1 MPMQVFKYDSASG
14 RIELWKEVMPADAAG
29 LAGASRF
36 VVTPDARY
44 YGYSY
49 LRVLSYLQ
57 LVEGLK

>member
-14 RIELWKEVMPADAAG
+14 RLDLWKEVMPADAAG

-36 VVTPDARY
+36 VVTPDGRY
-44 YGYSY
+44 LAYSY